1 MSEQNRDVFL
11 AAAAAAR
18 AGAGA
23 GAGDGMSP
31 VLGRRR
37 TRGGDALRAGAGARA
52 PPRYRHLSGSA
63 DLPERLLD
71 EAAVYGFVDG

>member
-1 MSEQNRDVFL
+1 
-11 AAAAAAR
+11 
-18 AGAGA
+18 
-23 GAGDGMSP
+23 MSP